1 MTLTQMQKIF
11 LTEKDILPDIIGQD
25 KLKEELKSALA
36 MGRNIVI
43 LGPPGIGKTTLAKNV
58 AKLLPDVEVNDCL
71 YHCLPKQPV
80 CPQCQSGKK
89 TKTKISKGTERF
101 IRIQGS
107 PDLTVEDLFG
117 DIDPIKALEFGPLS
131 MEAFTPGKI
140 FKANNGVLFFDELNR
155 CPEKLQNALLQ
166 VLQEHIVTIGTYD
179 IDFPAQFIFIATMNP
194 QDSNT
199 ERLSDV
205 LLDRMDMLTMAYPE
219 TMELEEEI
227 VLEKSHK
234 LMVTVPS
241 NILRY
246 ITGFVRELR
255 ENKNLEK
262 VPSVRATIGIYE
274 RAQSTALLH
283 NREEVA
289 IDDVRAVIPSVISHR
304 IKLKPSIRYLQSTQ
318 QFLEK
323 EVEEYTEHG
332 LGKQA
337 KEQRSFDEDD
347 GSP

>member
-1 MTLTQMQKIF
+1 MTLTQMQKVF
-11 LTEKDILPDIIGQD
+11 LTEKDILPDIIGQE

-36 MGRNIVI
+36 MARNIVI

-71 YHCLPKQPV
+71 YHCMPKQPV

-194 QDSNT
+194 QDTNT

-205 LLDRMDMLTMAYPE
+205 LLDRMDMLSMTYPE

-227 VLEKSHK
+227 VLEKANK
-234 LMVTVPS
+234 LMVTVSS
-241 NILRY
+241 NVLRY

-304 IKLKPSIRYLQSTQ
+304 IKLKPSIRYLQSIQ

-323 EVEEYTEHG
+323 ELEEYTEHG